1 VKNRSFDI
9 RLTSGEAVVLLE
21 LARRLNDDEILAA
34 QLNPAEHVVVTN
46 LVEVLQDALYA
57 SGSVS

>member
-1 VKNRSFDI
+1 MKNRTFDI
-9 RLTSGEAVVLLE
+9 RLSSGEAVVLLE
-21 LARRLNDDEILAA
+21 LARRLNGEENLAA